1 MAITRLDIEN
11 TLVKR
16 CGKKMALVEMDVV
29 ASGSNDDLNDP
40 IATALLDMGSQPVSL
55 SDVADSDLTSVDP
68 EEYPELFDRAEL
80 RLLESISGN
89 LDMVNIS
96 VGPHKEELNQLAKQV
111 EKAIDRLITKISRR
125 YGDVNFI
132 AGVLALDF
140 QAKEDE

>member
-1 MAITRLDIEN
+1 
-11 TLVKR
+11 
-16 CGKKMALVEMDVV
+16 MALVEMDVV